1 MWAKLSRAIV
11 ELISNS
17 LERGKVD
24 TFLGQETLNRPPAK
38 LQHSCDLSNGG
49 TVLLHR
55 FRTAPIKDD
64 MLSTQLL
71 SPVLSALNPSPD
83 TLSDQFPFE
92 FRHRG
97 EDMQQQTC
105 RGVCIVRI
113 DTLRDSK
120 EPYAIRSQ
128 GFDTIQAITN
138 RTTKAVKFP
147 NEHSIKAS

>member
-1 MWAKLSRAIV
+1 
-11 ELISNS
+11 
-17 LERGKVD
+17 
-24 TFLGQETLNRPPAK
+24 LGQETSNRPRAK
-38 LQHSCDLSNGG
+38 LPRSCDLANGG

-55 FRTAPIKDD
+55 FRTAPIQDD
-64 MLSTQLL
+64 TLPTELL
-71 SPVLSALNPSPD
+71 SPVLSALNPSPE

-92 FRHRG
+92 FRHRV

-105 RGVCIVRI
+105 RGVCLVRI

-120 EPYAIRSQ
+120 EPHAMRSQ